1 VRQRTL
7 AGLALVSLAYGCAS
21 TGSPP
26 HRASDSASGFVSG
39 AGGVKLYYV
48 LDGTA
53 GDTLVVL
60 HGGPGLNLETVR
72 PDLAPLAHRHHVL
85 YFDQRGSGRSE
96 MPDSLQLT
104 ADAMVEDLETL
115 RRTFR
120 LERMTLLG
128 HSWGGGLAL
137 LYAVRY
143 PSRVR
148 RLVLVGSLPL
158 RGLPWGEQ
166 YFAMQTARRGSAE
179 ETRRAALDSVIPSA
193 ADPYPA
199 CREQMRLFLRGV
211 AATPEG
217 AGRIHGDG
225 CAGTPQN
232 LRAHG
237 LVNRLVFQSIATD
250 SGGSWDWRGRMAALA
265 MPALVIHGAD
275 DPLPL
280 GSAEEL
286 AAALPGSRLVV
297 IPSAGHYPHAEQ
309 PEAFFPAVESF
320 LDGE

>member
-1 VRQRTL
+1 MNPRPL
-7 AGLALVSLAYGCAS
+7 AGVALVSLAYGCAS
-21 TGSPP
+21 TGSPTS
-26 HRASDSASGFVSG
+26 RLSDTAGGYVPG
-39 AGGVKLYYV
+39 AGGVKLHYV

-53 GDTLVVL
+53 GDTVVVL

-72 PDLAPLAHRHHVL
+72 PDLAPLARRHHLL

-104 ADAMVEDLETL
+104 ADAMVEDLEAL

-120 LERMTLLG
+120 LEPMTLLG
-128 HSWGGGLAL
+128 HSWGGRLAL
-137 LYAVRY
+137 LYAMRY

-148 RLVLVGSLPL
+148 RMVLVGSLPL
-158 RGLPWGEQ
+158 RGLPWGDE
-166 YFAMQTARRGSAE
+166 YFATQRARRGDAE
-179 ETRRAALDSVIPSA
+179 EARRAALDSVIPSA

-211 AATPEG
+211 AATPEI
-217 AGRIHGDG
+217 AQRIRGDG
-225 CAGTPQN
+225 CAGTPEN
-232 LRAHG
+232 LRAHAM
-237 LVNRLVFQSIATD
+237 VNRLVFQSISTD
-250 SGGSWDWRGRMAALA
+250 SGGSWDWRGRTAAIA
-265 MPALVIHGAD
+265 MPALVVHGAD

-280 GSAEEL
+280 SSAEKL

-297 IPSAGHYPHAEQ
+297 IPGAGHYPHAEQ
-309 PEAFFPAVESF
+309 PEAFFPPVERF